1 MIDKISGNDVY
12 GYTEQ
17 DQKKRKSPA
26 VRAYENTPG
35 QKKAAEQNAGSKR
48 RTDSR
53 PDASKQG
60 SQGVILDLSNNA
72 KKGKKA
78 AENAGSFSVSSA
90 LRKLFSP
97 IIQWLKE
104 FWESDGAPK
113 SSAGK
118 STAGFAGMA
127 SLAEPTSSA
136 EEALS
141 ENKGH
146 KASAEAQS
154 SAGQLAENGGQ
165 PAEESMS
172 AVQMRSGSGTDDEGR
187 IGEAGIDKE
196 GRAGEAGNALSG
208 SASVNEERA
217 GEAAAAEQ
225 MLSGSISDW
234 QLGSAHAA
242 DDLTAETDRAYEI
255 LKNGFHG
262 AADGHVQTETDGA
275 YEILKNRPA
284 AHELDELPPLEDID
298 DLPSYGA
305 ISEEALKSGSLQQ
318 IEQLLTR
325 NGARQPARNSDLLT
339 FYDRFGKLIELDE
352 TERHRVLF
360 GDKNVMKL

>member
-48 RTDSR
+48 RTDASR
-53 PDASKQG
+53 QG

-72 KKGKKA
+72 KKEKKA

-118 STAGFAGMA
+118 STAGLAGMA

-146 KASAEAQS
+146 KASAEAQR
-154 SAGQLAENGGQ
+154 SAGQLAETGGQ

-172 AVQMRSGSGTDDEGR
+172 AVQMRSGSGTDNEGR
-187 IGEAGIDKE
+187 TGEAGIDNE
-196 GRAGEAGNALSG
+196 GRTGEAGNALSG

-234 QLGSAHAA
+234 PFESGSAHAA
-242 DDLTAETDRAYEI
+242 DDLAAETDRAYEI
-255 LKNGFHG
+255 LKNGFYG
-262 AADGHVQTETDGA
+262 AADGHVQTETDRA

-284 AHELDELPPLEDID
+284 AHELDELPPLEDIG

-339 FYDRFGKLIELDE
+339 YYDRFGKLIELDE